1 MASGDAVR
9 LRAAVALLGSFPA
22 LAGASLDVDRGE
34 VVLLQGANGAGKT
47 TLLRVCAGLT
57 GVVSGDVVVLGRDL
71 VRDRRAVRR
80 HVGLLHQGGGL
91 YDDLTVSD
99 NVRFAVRAAHG
110 DPDGVEPALARL
122 GLDGRLARSPVAR
135 LSTGQRRRTA
145 LAMLVA
151 RSPAL
156 WLLDEPHAGLDAE
169 GRDLLDGLIAE
180 AIQVGATVVIASH
193 ELERVTSLA
202 HRTVVVAG
210 GVVLDGR
217 PAEAREPVA
226 GAAEELEAS
235 EPVAGAAEAAET
247 SEPLAPPGPDAG
259 AVGPAEPP
267 GPVAGAAGPAEAP
280 AGAPGAADQ
289 REAAHVA

>member
-156 WLLDEPHAGLDAE
+156 WLLDEPHAGLDEAGRTVLADIVRAAPAE
-169 GRDLLDGLIAE
+169 GCTVLL
-180 AIQVGATVVIASH
+180 ASH
-193 ELERVTSLA
+193 ELDLA
-202 HRTVVVAG
+202 RALATREVHVIAG
-210 GVVLDGR
+210 QLH
-217 PAEAREPVA
+217 
-226 GAAEELEAS
+226 
-235 EPVAGAAEAAET
+235 T
-247 SEPLAPPGPDAG
+247 PDHS
-259 AVGPAEPP
+259 AVG
-267 GPVAGAAGPAEAP
+267 V
-280 AGAPGAADQ
+280 
-289 REAAHVA
+289 

>member
-1 MASGDAVR
+1 MVTRGTSPVASGAMASGNAVR

-57 GVVSGDVVVLGRDL
+57 GVVSGEVVVLGHDL

-91 YDDLTVSD
+91 YDDLTVVD

-110 DPDGVEPALARL
+110 DPDAVGPAIARL
-122 GLDGRLARSPVAR
+122 GLEGRLARSPLAR

-145 LAMLVA
+145 LAILVA

-180 AIQVGATVVIASH
+180 AIGVGATVLVASH
-193 ELERVTSLA
+193 ELGRVTAIA

-210 GVVLDGR
+210 GVVLD
-217 PAEAREPVA
+217 
-226 GAAEELEAS
+226 
-235 EPVAGAAEAAET
+235 
-247 SEPLAPPGPDAG
+247 AP
-259 AVGPAEPP
+259 
-267 GPVAGAAGPAEAP
+267 P
-280 AGAPGAADQ
+280 AGAEPAPERHEMGEACADDAV

>member
-57 GVVSGDVVVLGRDL
+57 GVVSGEV
-71 VRDRRAVRR
+71 AVRG

-91 YDDLTVSD
+91 YDDLTVVD

-110 DPDGVEPALARL
+110 DPDAVEPALARL
-122 GLDGRLARSPVAR
+122 GLDGRLARSPLAR

-145 LAMLVA
+145 LAILVA

-180 AIQVGATVVIASH
+180 AIGVGATVLVASH
-193 ELERVTSLA
+193 
-202 HRTVVVAG
+202 
-210 GVVLDGR
+210 
-217 PAEAREPVA
+217 
-226 GAAEELEAS
+226 
-235 EPVAGAAEAAET
+235 
-247 SEPLAPPGPDAG
+247 
-259 AVGPAEPP
+259 
-267 GPVAGAAGPAEAP
+267 
-280 AGAPGAADQ
+280 
-289 REAAHVA
+289 

>member
-180 AIQVGATVVIASH
+180 AIHVGATVVIASH

-226 GAAEELEAS
+226 GAAE
-235 EPVAGAAEAAET
+235 AAET

-267 GPVAGAAGPAEAP
+267 GPVAGASGPAEAP

>member
-122 GLDGRLARSPVAR
+122 GLDGRLA
-135 LSTGQRRRTA
+135 
-145 LAMLVA
+145 
-151 RSPAL
+151 
-156 WLLDEPHAGLDAE
+156 
-169 GRDLLDGLIAE
+169 
-180 AIQVGATVVIASH
+180 TVVIASH

-280 AGAPGAADQ
+280 AGAPGATDQ